1 MKAKIVL
8 LFVTSLS
15 LLNLHFS
22 ISKVLATDLLSDEI
36 SSLYELL
43 DDRTVNGWAVLL
55 EMNNF
60 PEGWTNLPVNFI
72 NSQRMQEALVNLGWN
87 SDHMYVKHDNLTI
100 PTVQEALEWLN
111 NNTRSEDVALLYIF
125 THGMWMRNVLLWN
138 DWFPGEWEKL
148 VTSKKILMIDTCLA
162 EEFIEPIRYDA
173 APHISLACCSSNEVS
188 WAGVEEEGLP
198 IIGSVWNYYFT
209 STLCNSSADSDS
221 DGVVS
226 VEEAFN
232 FSTPLVQKYMN
243 ETVFVVPEF
252 LQSYHDIGIYPENYD
267 VYPHPMMD
275 DQYSGQLIIP
285 EFSSAITLPWLIIL
299 PLVIIFL
306 FVAVALAKKKQLCG
320 SS

>member
-1 MKAKIVL
+1 MKTVIAL
-8 LFVTSLS
+8 LFVVSLL

-22 ISKVLATDLLSDEI
+22 TSRALATDLLSDE
-36 SSLYELL
+36 SSPYELL
-43 DDRTVNGWAVLL
+43 DDRTVNRWVVLL

-60 PEGWTNLPVNFI
+60 PEGWTDLPVNFI
-72 NSQRMQEALVNLGWN
+72 NSQRMQEALVNFGWN

-100 PTVQEALEWLN
+100 PKVQEALEWLN
-111 NNTRSEDVALLYIF
+111 NNTQSEDVALLYIF

-148 VTSKKILMIDTCLA
+148 GTSKKILMVDTCFA
-162 EEFIEPIRYDA
+162 EEFTEPIRYDA
-173 APHISLACCSSNEVS
+173 TPHISLTCCSSDEVS

-209 STLCNSSADSDS
+209 SALCNSSVDFNS

-232 FSTPLVQKYMN
+232 SSTPLVQEYMN
-243 ETVFVVPEF
+243 ETVFAVPEF

-267 VYPHPMMD
+267 AYPHPVMD

-285 EFSSAITLPWLIIL
+285 DFSSATTLPWLIIL
-299 PLVIIFL
+299 PLVMIFL
-306 FVAVALAKKKQLCG
+306 FVAIALAKKKQLCG